1 MKLKLG
7 LLAIALAGVMAMA
20 QTCTLLG
27 ATLVVINDD
36 VWYSAE
42 IRNDTNADILSHKMA
57 VGFIKGQGLAVAKTV
72 EPCLR
77 STQSGK
83 SNFFSANSGLS
94 DSQVDTAVS
103 RLVGPLTIGEVVH
116 ADITFSNIKATRD
129 NEQLVV
135 TGRIKNND
143 NHTLD
148 NVRVCIVVRN
158 HDGDVTRVDVD
169 DDEFDNFDEN
179 DTEDFSV
186 DTEVPDDDSDVDVVD
201 LYVDGNDTDDD
212 DQVTEPI
219 DDLDNNVINCED
231 INTPTNTTTAT
242 ATATNTPATTPTAT
256 ATPELPDAC

>member
-1 MKLKLG
+1 MKIKLG

-20 QTCTLLG
+20 QTCTTLG
-27 ATLVVINDD
+27 ATIVVINDD

-57 VGFIKGQGLAVAKTV
+57 VGFIKDQGLAVSKTV

-77 STQSGK
+77 SMQSGK
-83 SNFFSANSGLS
+83 SNFFSANSGLA
-94 DSQVDTAVS
+94 DNKVDTAVS
-103 RLVGPLTIGEVVH
+103 RLVGPLTLGEVVN
-116 ADITFSNIKATRD
+116 ADITFSNIEATRD

-148 NVRVCIVVRN
+148 NVRVCVVVRN
-158 HDGDVTRVDVD
+158 SDGDVTR
-169 DDEFDNFDEN
+169 
-179 DTEDFSV
+179 
-186 DTEVPDDDSDVDVVD
+186 VDVVD

-219 DDLDNNVINCED
+219 DDLDNSVTNCED
-231 INTPTNTTTAT
+231 INTPTNTSTAT

-256 ATPELPDAC
+256 STPELPDAC